1 MGAGALA
8 APQNIVEG
16 DDKAACEAQEG
27 MKFMKGTCVTDLN
40 CKNGKVMKMNKDGDV
55 KCVKK
60 QSKKKNNNGKNK
72 GNKKGGNKK
81 RGGKKKKKKKKN
93 NNKKNKE
100 DKE

>member
-60 QSKKKNNNGKNK
+60 QSKKKNNNG
-72 GNKKGGNKK
+72 NKKGGN
-81 RGGKKKKKKKKN
+81 KKN

-100 DKE
+100 DKEEQKKQDKKVKCVKK